1 MLEIGKVYRLSRKEK
16 SPDVIEVDG
25 LPNFFTRLRFLM
37 QTLNSRYNEEF
48 MYLRK

>member
-25 LPNFFTRLRFLM
+25 FKTRKQKRIYGA
-37 QTLNSRYNEEF
+37 N
-48 MYLRK
+48 